1 MTRILVTTL
10 RIPGWV
16 KGLIQDMDAENAP
29 LGSYTSA
36 SNLVPL
42 PAGRLGIRGG
52 SRYVRTLSDDQG
64 TPAEW
69 THICR
74 LQSFSPV
81 GMVAV
86 GWSDTQNKHYATR
99 LTADGAFF
107 TGTEATSRTDLTAA
121 PSSDWNNGSAPARPM
136 MAELWEK
143 LFIVDATETYANRN
157 TLLSFDASGV
167 VLEPHP
173 DLGGGAAAMRPF
185 CLETYNNVLFVAG
198 YDDAAAEPAIVR
210 HSFLGRSPDDVTAG
224 AQGFDPRAWNIIGA
238 KGQAVTAM
246 KAGNNFLLIAKANE
260 LYRVSGFGRA
270 YPGWQYQVER
280 VIQTQGL
287 GVANP
292 FALEFAE
299 GYWYGIGA
307 QGPFRTD
314 GFTVEPLRG
323 PRDTAWTLTSNPEA
337 QFVEYHPDRGLIL
350 FGVRQ
355 ATGLPSGLYLA
366 AGGSTPA
373 TYPNVL
379 WTWDV
384 ARNVYGPDWG
394 FGLSFF
400 HVRAI
405 GTTTVQTPQAAPTAT
420 AATSVTATGFTE
432 NWTNGDAT
440 CQTERYEKVGVS
452 GSYTLNGTEAAA
464 ATSKARTG
472 MTPYTRHFYKMV
484 HIKSGVRSTES
495 NEIEV
500 KTALPAPTISSVTG
514 STSPFIASELIVTV
528 SVSGADLYLQ
538 KSADGISW
546 GAGGLV
552 VSGAA
557 AGDHSFFNGGG
568 VVSTGFYY
576 RAYSFD
582 AAWSPTTSSNSA
594 AEFLNPEVGP

>member
-1 MTRILVTTL
+1 MTRILGVTL
-10 RIPGWV
+10 RVPGWV

-42 PAGRLGIRGG
+42 PAGRLGVRGG
-52 SRYVRTLSDDQG
+52 SRLVRTLKDDQG

-69 THICR
+69 SHFCR

-99 LTADGAFF
+99 LTSDGAFF
-107 TGTEATSRTDLTAA
+107 TGVEATSRTDLTAA
-121 PSSDWNNGSAPARPM
+121 PSTDWNNTTAPARPM

-143 LFIVDATETYANRN
+143 LFLIDATATYADRN
-157 TLLSFDASGV
+157 TFLSFDSSGV
-167 VLEPHP
+167 VLEPHFNF
-173 DLGGGAAAMRPF
+173 GGGAAAMRPF

-198 YDDAAAEPAIVR
+198 YDDAAAEPALVR
-210 HSFLGRSPDDVTAG
+210 HSFLGRSPDDVTAS
-224 AQGFDPRAWNIIGA
+224 AEGFDTNAFNIIGA
-238 KGQAVTAM
+238 EGQAVTAM
-246 KAGNNFLLIAKANE
+246 KAGNNILLIAKTNE

-280 VIQTQGL
+280 VTQTQGL
-287 GVANP
+287 GVVNP

-323 PRDTAWTLTSNPEA
+323 PRDTAWSLTSNPEA

-355 ATGLPSGLYLA
+355 ATGLPAGLYLA
-366 AGGSTPA
+366 AGGTTPA

-384 ARNVYGPDWG
+384 QRGVYGPDWG

-400 HVRAI
+400 HVRAV
-405 GTTTVQTPQAAPTAT
+405 GSTTVQTPQGAPIAT
-420 AATSVTATGFTE
+420 AASSITTTGFTE

-440 CQTERYEKVGVS
+440 CQTERYEKVS
-452 GSYTLNGTEAAA
+452 GGTYSLHGTEAAA
-464 ATSKARTG
+464 ATSKVRTG
-472 MTPYTRHFYKMV
+472 LLSHTTYLYKMT
-484 HIKSGVRSTES
+484 HIKSGIRSTDS
-495 NEIEV
+495 NEITV
-500 KTALPAPTISSVTG
+500 QTLLATPTVVAITGLIEDSSPSGLTVTLVDSG
-514 STSPFIASELIVTV
+514 VT
-528 SVSGADLYLQ
+528 LYAQ
-538 KSADGISW
+538 VSADG
-546 GAGGLV
+546 
-552 VSGAA
+552 VSGWSTAFSVSSLS
-557 AGDHSFFNGGG
+557 AGDYTYLMDTVLEGY
-568 VVSTGFYY
+568 FYRFY
-576 RAYSFD
+576 TED
-582 AAWSPTTSSNSA
+582 LAWSPTVSANSSVVQVPFRA
-594 AEFLNPEVGP
+594 